1 LPLVPVRPSTYAKR
15 SCRGTRSTAVAL
27 AIVLPAAV
35 VTTTSASVPLPLP
48 LPLSRSASEKAIP
61 MAYDRDDVGRLNAER
76 GAERRAMV
84 TAWFALATRLDAS
97 AEQQRASR
105 GEPRRALAGEVAHY
119 WRPTDGNLTQ
129 PFHPGHKGIDIG
141 VPVGTPVL
149 AAADGVVTFVGQQS
163 GYGNH
168 VEIRDTDGSVTTY
181 SHLSAFDATV
191 GQPVKAGQLV
201 ARSGN
206 TGHSTGP
213 HLHFE
218 VKLPDAVTVIDP
230 LTWLAQHGA

>member
-1 LPLVPVRPSTYAKR
+1 
-15 SCRGTRSTAVAL
+15 
-27 AIVLPAAV
+27 
-35 VTTTSASVPLPLP
+35 
-48 LPLSRSASEKAIP
+48 
-61 MAYDRDDVGRLNAER
+61 MAYDRDDVARLAAQR

-84 TAWFALATRLDAS
+84 TAWYALATRQDAQ

-105 GEPRRALAGEVAHY
+105 GEPRQALAAGVAHY
-119 WRPTDGNLTQ
+119 WRPTNGRLSQ
-129 PFHPGHKGIDIG
+129 PFHPGHKGIDIA

-149 AAADGVVTFVGQQS
+149 AASDGVVTFVGQQR

-168 VEIRDTDGSVTTY
+168 VEVRDADGSVTTY

-191 GQPVKAGQLV
+191 GQPVKAGQLI

-230 LTWLAQHGA
+230 LPWLAQHGA